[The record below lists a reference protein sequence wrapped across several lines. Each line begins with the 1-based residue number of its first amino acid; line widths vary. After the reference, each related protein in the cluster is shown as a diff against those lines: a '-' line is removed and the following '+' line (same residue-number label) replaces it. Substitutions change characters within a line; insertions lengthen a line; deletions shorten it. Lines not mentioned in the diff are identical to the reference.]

1 MEYFID
7 VVVPLSIAT
16 TFTYSVNQAEFIFL
30 QPGMRVAV
38 PFGKKKVYTAIVL
51 SKHNQKPSVYTP
63 KDILTIIDEQPIVTT
78 KQLDFWQWIAQY
90 YMCALGDVYKA
101 ALPSA
106 FLLESETILSF
117 NSTLVVDL
125 SSLTDDEFLLYQAF
139 EQQPILRF
147 DEVQKIL
154 NKKQVFN
161 VIDEL
166 LKKEIIFLNQHIH
179 EKYKPKL
186 VKYVT
191 LHDTYKEE
199 NELINLLD
207 HELKTEKQRALVLKY
222 FQLSTQKSTIEL
234 KELLEKAGV
243 SKAIYT
249 NLEKKQIFE
258 TYSLAEDRVQF
269 SDAFL
274 NDIQFTE
281 LQNKTIQSI
290 QNQFQ
295 QHDVVLLNAVTGSGK
310 TEIYIE
316 LIKNA
321 LQNNSQVLFL
331 VPEIGLTTQL
341 VQRLT
346 AYFGNKV
353 AVFNSKYSE
362 NERVEVY
369 HHVLN
374 ATEKAQIVIGS
385 RSSIFLPF
393 KNLGLIIVDEEH
405 ETTYKQVDPAPR
417 FHTRDAA
424 IVLAKMFHA
433 KVLLGS
439 ATPSLESYYNAY
451 QQKFGYTELLQRFK
465 NVQLPQ
471 IVLVDLKEARRKK
484 EVNGIFS
491 MKLIEAITEAFYN
504 GEQVLLFQN
513 RRGFSPVLECL
524 SCGHVPYCT
533 MCDVG
538 LTYYKRQNYLK
549 CHYCGYTMAMPSK
562 CHSCHSHD
570 LTTKGLGTEQVEE
583 ALKNIFPNKNIARM
597 DQDTTRGKFAFERL
611 IDGFK
616 NREIDAM
623 VGTQML
629 AKGLDF
635 DNVSLVGILNADNM
649 LNFPDFR
656 AYERAYQLMVQ
667 MAGRAGR
674 KNKQGKVIIQTYNP
688 YHNTIQQVTQND
700 YKGMFKEQMYERLNF
715 KYPPFYRL
723 IRLQL
728 KHPDYEKVKEASQWL
743 ASNMK
748 QSVQGILVLGPQE
761 PSINRI
767 RNQYIQVI
775 LIKLPINKSANAL
788 KKAIQK
794 SINSLETIAKFK
806 SVKTTISVD
815 FY

>member
-7 VVVPLSIAT
+7 VIVPIAVTT
-16 TFTYSVNQAEFIFL
+16 TFTYRVSQAEYTFL
-30 QPGMRVAV
+30 QQGMRVAV
-38 PFGKKKVYTAIVL
+38 PFGKRLVYTALVL
-51 SKHNQKPSVYTP
+51 NKHSQKPQVYEP
-63 KDILTIIDEQPIVTT
+63 KDIHTIIDEQPIVT
-78 KQLDFWQWIAQY
+78 KIQIDFWQWIAQY
-90 YMCALGDVYKA
+90 YMCSLGEVYKA
-101 ALPSA
+101 ALPNA

-117 NSTLVVDL
+117 NRDLVVDL
-125 SSLTDDEFLLYQAF
+125 RSLTDDEFLLYEAF

-147 DEVQKIL
+147 DEVQNIL
-154 NKKQVFN
+154 NKKKVFG

-166 LKKEIIFLNQHIH
+166 LKKNIIYLNQHIH

-186 VKYVT
+186 VKYVA
-191 LHDTYKEE
+191 LHDNFKEE
-199 NELINLLD
+199 KNLINLLD
-207 HELKTEKQRALVLKY
+207 NELKTEKQRALVLKY
-222 FQLSTQKSTIEL
+222 FQLQTKNTPIEL
-234 KELLEKAGV
+234 KELLKEAEV
-243 SKAIYT
+243 STSIFN
-249 NLEKKQIFE
+249 NLEKKEIF
-258 TYSLAEDRVQF
+258 TVYTLAEDRVQF

-281 LQNKTIQSI
+281 AQTTTIQSLK
-290 QNQFQ
+290 NQFEKY
-295 QHDVVLLNAVTGSGK
+295 DVTLLNAVTGAGK
-310 TEIYIE
+310 TEIYIK
-316 LIKNA
+316 LIQECIEKNQQA
-321 LQNNSQVLFL
+321 LFL

-353 AVFNSKYSE
+353 AVYNSKYSE

-369 HHVLN
+369 QHVLN
-374 ATEKAQIVIGS
+374 HTEKAQVVIGS

-393 KNLGLIIVDEEH
+393 KNLRLIIVDEEH
-405 ETTYKQVDPAPR
+405 EASYKQVDPAPR
-417 FHTRDAA
+417 FHTRDTA

-439 ATPSLESYYNAY
+439 ATPSLESYYNSY
-451 QQKFGYTELLQRFK
+451 QQKYGYVELNQRFT
-465 NVQLPQ
+465 NVQLPE

-491 MKLIEAITEAFYN
+491 VKLIDAITEALYN

-513 RRGFSPVLECL
+513 RRGYSPVLECL
-524 SCGHVPYCT
+524 TCGNVPHCT
-533 MCDVG
+533 SCDVS

-549 CHYCGYTMAMPSK
+549 CHYCGYTMAMPTK
-562 CHSCHSHD
+562 CHSCHSTE
-570 LTTKGLGTEQVEE
+570 LTTKGLGTEQIED
-583 ALKNIFPNKNIARM
+583 ALRSIFPNKRIARM

-611 IDGFK
+611 IDAFK
-616 NREIDAM
+616 NREIDIM

-635 DNVSLVGILNADNM
+635 DNVTLVGIMNADSM
-649 LNFPDFR
+649 LTFPDFR
-656 AYERAYQLMVQ
+656 AYERAYQLMTQV
-667 MAGRAGR
+667 AGRAGR
-674 KNKQGKVIIQTYNP
+674 KNKQGKVLIQTYNP

-728 KHPDYEKVKEASQWL
+728 KHTDYNKVKEASNWL
-743 ASNMK
+743 AANMRNNIN
-748 QSVQGILVLGPQE
+748 GILVLGPQE

-767 RNQYIQVI
+767 RNQYIQIV
-775 LIKLPINKSANAL
+775 LIKLPLNKPVNVL
-788 KKAIQK
+788 KTAIQK
-794 SINSLETIAKFK
+794 SINSLETIGMYKG
-806 SVKTTISVD
+806 VKTTISVD

>member
-16 TFTYSVNQAEFIFL
+16 TFTYSINQAEFIFL

-117 NSTLVVDL
+117 NSTFVVDL

-207 HELKTEKQRALVLKY
+207 HELKTEKQRVLVLKY

-234 KELLEKAGV
+234 KELLEEAGV

-249 NLEKKQIFE
+249 NLEKKQIFV
-258 TYSLAEDRVQF
+258 TYTLVEDRVQF
-269 SDAFL
+269 NDAFL

-310 TEIYIE
+310 TEMYIE
-316 LIKNA
+316 LIKNV
-321 LQNNSQVLFL
+321 LQNNLQVLFL

-374 ATEKAQIVIGS
+374 ANEKAQIVIGS

-424 IVLAKMFHA
+424 IVLAKMFHT

-451 QQKFGYTELLQRFK
+451 QQKFGYTELLQRFT

-471 IVLVDLKEARRKK
+471 IVLVDLKEVRRKK

-491 MKLIEAITEAFYN
+491 MKLIDAITEAFYN

-524 SCGHVPYCT
+524 SCGHVPHCT

-570 LTTKGLGTEQVEE
+570 LTTKGLGTEQIEE

-635 DNVSLVGILNADNM
+635 ENVSLVGILNADNM

-667 MAGRAGR
+667 VAGRAGR

-748 QSVQGILVLGPQE
+748 QSIQGILVLGPQE

-794 SINSLETIAKFK
+794 SINSLETITKFK

>member
-7 VVVPLSIAT
+7 VIVPIAVTT
-16 TFTYSVNQAEFIFL
+16 TFTYRVSQAEYTFL
-30 QPGMRVAV
+30 QQGMRVAV
-38 PFGKKKVYTAIVL
+38 PFGKRLVYTALVL
-51 SKHNQKPSVYTP
+51 NKHSQKPQVYEP
-63 KDILTIIDEQPIVTT
+63 KDIHTIIDEQPIVT
-78 KQLDFWQWIAQY
+78 KIQIDFWQWIAQY
-90 YMCALGDVYKA
+90 YMCSLGEVYKA
-101 ALPSA
+101 ALPNA

-117 NSTLVVDL
+117 NRDLVVDL
-125 SSLTDDEFLLYQAF
+125 RSLTDDEFLLYEAF

-147 DEVQKIL
+147 DEVQNIL
-154 NKKQVFN
+154 NKKKVFG

-166 LKKEIIFLNQHIH
+166 LKKNIIYLNQHIH

-186 VKYVT
+186 VKYVA
-191 LHDTYKEE
+191 LHDNFKEE
-199 NELINLLD
+199 KNLINLLD
-207 HELKTEKQRALVLKY
+207 NELKTEKQRALVLKY
-222 FQLSTQKSTIEL
+222 FQLQTKNTPIEL
-234 KELLEKAGV
+234 KELLKEAEV
-243 SKAIYT
+243 STSIFN
-249 NLEKKQIFE
+249 NLEKKEIF
-258 TYSLAEDRVQF
+258 TVYTLAEDRVQF

-281 LQNKTIQSI
+281 AQTTTIQSLK
-290 QNQFQ
+290 NQFEKY
-295 QHDVVLLNAVTGSGK
+295 DVTLLNAVTGAGK
-310 TEIYIE
+310 TEIYIK
-316 LIKNA
+316 LIQECIEKNQQA
-321 LQNNSQVLFL
+321 LFL

-353 AVFNSKYSE
+353 AVYNSKYSE

-369 HHVLN
+369 QHVLN
-374 ATEKAQIVIGS
+374 HTEKAQVVIGS

-393 KNLGLIIVDEEH
+393 KNLRLIIVDEEH
-405 ETTYKQVDPAPR
+405 EASYKQVDPAPR
-417 FHTRDAA
+417 FHTRDTA

-439 ATPSLESYYNAY
+439 ATPSLESYYNSY
-451 QQKFGYTELLQRFK
+451 QQKYGYVELNQRFT
-465 NVQLPQ
+465 NVQLPE

-491 MKLIEAITEAFYN
+491 VKLIDAITEALYN

-513 RRGFSPVLECL
+513 RRGYSPVLECL
-524 SCGHVPYCT
+524 TCGNVPHCT
-533 MCDVG
+533 SCDVS

-549 CHYCGYTMAMPSK
+549 CHYCGYTMAMPTK
-562 CHSCHSHD
+562 CHSCHSTE
-570 LTTKGLGTEQVEE
+570 LTTKGLGTEQIED
-583 ALKNIFPNKNIARM
+583 ALRSIFPNKRIARM

-616 NREIDAM
+616 NREIDIM

-635 DNVSLVGILNADNM
+635 DNVTLVGIMNADSM
-649 LNFPDFR
+649 LTFPDFR
-656 AYERAYQLMVQ
+656 AYERAYQLMTQV
-667 MAGRAGR
+667 AGRAGR
-674 KNKQGKVIIQTYNP
+674 KNKQGKVLIQTYNP

-728 KHPDYEKVKEASQWL
+728 KHTDYNKVKEASNWL
-743 ASNMK
+743 ATNMRNNIAD
-748 QSVQGILVLGPQE
+748 VLVLGPQE

-767 RNQYIQVI
+767 RNQYIQIV
-775 LIKLPINKSANAL
+775 LIKLPLNKPVNVL
-788 KKAIQK
+788 KTAIQK
-794 SINSLETIAKFK
+794 SINSLETIGMYKG
-806 SVKTTISVD
+806 VKTTISVD

>member
-7 VVVPLSIAT
+7 VIVPIAVTT
-16 TFTYSVNQAEFIFL
+16 TFTYRVSQAEYTFL
-30 QPGMRVAV
+30 QQGMRVAV
-38 PFGKKKVYTAIVL
+38 PFGKRLVYTALVL
-51 SKHNQKPSVYTP
+51 NKHSQKPQVYEP
-63 KDILTIIDEQPIVTT
+63 KDIHTIIDEQPIVT
-78 KQLDFWQWIAQY
+78 KIQIDFWQWIAQY
-90 YMCALGDVYKA
+90 YMCSLGEVYKA
-101 ALPSA
+101 ALPNA

-117 NSTLVVDL
+117 NRDLVVDL
-125 SSLTDDEFLLYQAF
+125 RSLTDDEFLLYEAF

-147 DEVQKIL
+147 DEVQNIL
-154 NKKQVFN
+154 NKKKVFG

-166 LKKEIIFLNQHIH
+166 LKKNIIYLNQHIH

-186 VKYVT
+186 VKYVA
-191 LHDTYKEE
+191 LHDNFKEE
-199 NELINLLD
+199 KNLINLLD
-207 HELKTEKQRALVLKY
+207 NELKTEKQRALVLKY
-222 FQLSTQKSTIEL
+222 FQLQTKNTPIEL
-234 KELLEKAGV
+234 KELLKEAEV
-243 SKAIYT
+243 STSIFN
-249 NLEKKQIFE
+249 NLEKKEIF
-258 TYSLAEDRVQF
+258 TVYTLAEDRVQF

-281 LQNKTIQSI
+281 AQTTTIQSLK
-290 QNQFQ
+290 NQFEKY
-295 QHDVVLLNAVTGSGK
+295 DVTLLNAVTGAGK
-310 TEIYIE
+310 TEIYIK
-316 LIKNA
+316 LIQECIEKNQQA
-321 LQNNSQVLFL
+321 LFL

-353 AVFNSKYSE
+353 AVYNSKYSE

-369 HHVLN
+369 QHVLN
-374 ATEKAQIVIGS
+374 HTEKAQVVIGS

-393 KNLGLIIVDEEH
+393 KNLRLIIVDEEH
-405 ETTYKQVDPAPR
+405 EASYKQVDPAPR
-417 FHTRDAA
+417 FHTRDTA

-439 ATPSLESYYNAY
+439 ATPSLESYYNSY
-451 QQKFGYTELLQRFK
+451 QQKYGYVELTQRFT
-465 NVQLPQ
+465 NVQLPE

-491 MKLIEAITEAFYN
+491 IKLIDAITEALYN

-513 RRGFSPVLECL
+513 RRGYSPVLECL
-524 SCGHVPYCT
+524 TCGNVPHCT
-533 MCDVG
+533 SCDVS

-549 CHYCGYTMAMPSK
+549 CHYCGYTMAMPTK
-562 CHSCHSHD
+562 CHSCHSTE
-570 LTTKGLGTEQVEE
+570 LTTKGLGTEQIED
-583 ALKNIFPNKNIARM
+583 ALRSIFPNKRIARM

-611 IDGFK
+611 IDAFK
-616 NREIDAM
+616 NREIDIM

-635 DNVSLVGILNADNM
+635 DNVTLVGIMNADSM
-649 LNFPDFR
+649 LTFPDFR
-656 AYERAYQLMVQ
+656 AYERAYQLMTQV
-667 MAGRAGR
+667 AGRAGR
-674 KNKQGKVIIQTYNP
+674 KNKQGKVLIQTYNP

-728 KHPDYEKVKEASQWL
+728 KHTDYNKVKEASNWL
-743 ASNMK
+743 ATNMRNNIAD
-748 QSVQGILVLGPQE
+748 VLVLGPQE

-767 RNQYIQVI
+767 RNQYIQIV
-775 LIKLPINKSANAL
+775 LIKLPLNKPVNVL
-788 KKAIQK
+788 KTAIQK
-794 SINSLETIAKFK
+794 SINSLETIGMYKG
-806 SVKTTISVD
+806 VKTTISVD

>member
-7 VVVPLSIAT
+7 VIVPIAVTT
-16 TFTYSVNQAEFIFL
+16 TFTYRVSQAEYTFL
-30 QPGMRVAV
+30 QQGMRVAV
-38 PFGKKKVYTAIVL
+38 PFGKRLVYTALVL
-51 SKHNQKPSVYTP
+51 NKHSQKPQVYEP
-63 KDILTIIDEQPIVTT
+63 KDIHTIIDEQPIVT
-78 KQLDFWQWIAQY
+78 KIQIDFWQWIAQY
-90 YMCALGDVYKA
+90 YMCSLGEVYKA
-101 ALPSA
+101 ALPNA

-117 NSTLVVDL
+117 NRDLVVDL
-125 SSLTDDEFLLYQAF
+125 RSLTDDEFLLYEAF

-147 DEVQKIL
+147 DEVQNIL
-154 NKKQVFN
+154 NKKKVFG

-166 LKKEIIFLNQHIH
+166 LKKNIIYLNQHIH

-186 VKYVT
+186 VKYVA
-191 LHDTYKEE
+191 LHDNFKEE
-199 NELINLLD
+199 KNLINLLD
-207 HELKTEKQRALVLKY
+207 NELKTEKQRALVLKY
-222 FQLSTQKSTIEL
+222 FQLQTKNTPIEL
-234 KELLEKAGV
+234 KELLKEAEV
-243 SKAIYT
+243 STSIFN
-249 NLEKKQIFE
+249 NLEKKEIF
-258 TYSLAEDRVQF
+258 TVYTLAEDRVQF

-281 LQNKTIQSI
+281 AQTTTIQSLK
-290 QNQFQ
+290 NQFEKY
-295 QHDVVLLNAVTGSGK
+295 DVTLLNAVTGAGK
-310 TEIYIE
+310 TEIYIK
-316 LIKNA
+316 LIQECIEKNQQA
-321 LQNNSQVLFL
+321 LFL

-353 AVFNSKYSE
+353 AVYNSKYSE

-369 HHVLN
+369 QHVLN
-374 ATEKAQIVIGS
+374 HTEKAQVVIGS

-393 KNLGLIIVDEEH
+393 KNLRLIIVDEEH
-405 ETTYKQVDPAPR
+405 EASYKQVDPAPR
-417 FHTRDAA
+417 FHTRDTA

-439 ATPSLESYYNAY
+439 ATPSLESYYNSY
-451 QQKFGYTELLQRFK
+451 QQKYGYVELNQRFT
-465 NVQLPQ
+465 NVQLPE

-491 MKLIEAITEAFYN
+491 VKLIDAITEALYN

-513 RRGFSPVLECL
+513 RRGYSPVLECL
-524 SCGHVPYCT
+524 TCGNVPHCT
-533 MCDVG
+533 SCDVS

-549 CHYCGYTMAMPSK
+549 CHYCGYTMAMPTK
-562 CHSCHSHD
+562 CHSCHSTE
-570 LTTKGLGTEQVEE
+570 LTTKGLGTEQIED
-583 ALKNIFPNKNIARM
+583 ALRSIFPNKRIARM

-616 NREIDAM
+616 NREIDIM

-635 DNVSLVGILNADNM
+635 DNVTLVGIMNADSM
-649 LNFPDFR
+649 LTFPDFR
-656 AYERAYQLMVQ
+656 AYERAYQLMTQV
-667 MAGRAGR
+667 AGRAGR
-674 KNKQGKVIIQTYNP
+674 KNKQGKVLIQTYNP

-728 KHPDYEKVKEASQWL
+728 KHTDYNKVKEASNWL
-743 ASNMK
+743 AANMRNNIN
-748 QSVQGILVLGPQE
+748 GILVLGPQE

-767 RNQYIQVI
+767 RNQYIQIV
-775 LIKLPINKSANAL
+775 LIKLPLNKPVNVL
-788 KKAIQK
+788 KTAIQK
-794 SINSLETIAKFK
+794 SINSLETIGMYKG
-806 SVKTTISVD
+806 VKTTISVD

>member
-7 VVVPLSIAT
+7 VIVPIAVTT
-16 TFTYSVNQAEFIFL
+16 TFTYRVSQAEYTFL
-30 QPGMRVAV
+30 QQGMRVAV
-38 PFGKKKVYTAIVL
+38 PFGKRLVYTALVL
-51 SKHNQKPSVYTP
+51 NKHSQKPQVYEP
-63 KDILTIIDEQPIVTT
+63 KDIHTIIDEQPIVT
-78 KQLDFWQWIAQY
+78 KIQIDFWQWIAQY
-90 YMCALGDVYKA
+90 YMCSLGEVYKA
-101 ALPSA
+101 ALPNA

-117 NSTLVVDL
+117 NRDLVVDL
-125 SSLTDDEFLLYQAF
+125 RSLTDDEFLLYEAF

-147 DEVQKIL
+147 DEVQNIL
-154 NKKQVFN
+154 NKKKVFG
-161 VIDEL
+161 VIDDL
-166 LKKEIIFLNQHIH
+166 LKKNIIYLNQHIH

-186 VKYVT
+186 VKYVA
-191 LHDTYKEE
+191 LHDNFKEE
-199 NELINLLD
+199 KNLINLLD
-207 HELKTEKQRALVLKY
+207 NELKTEKQRALVLKY
-222 FQLSTQKSTIEL
+222 FQLQTKNTPIEL
-234 KELLEKAGV
+234 KELLKEAEV
-243 SKAIYT
+243 STSIFN
-249 NLEKKQIFE
+249 NLEKKEIF
-258 TYSLAEDRVQF
+258 TVYTLAEDRVQF

-281 LQNKTIQSI
+281 AQTTTIQSLK
-290 QNQFQ
+290 NQFEKY
-295 QHDVVLLNAVTGSGK
+295 DVTLLNAVTGAGK
-310 TEIYIE
+310 TEIYIK
-316 LIKNA
+316 LIQECIEKNQQA
-321 LQNNSQVLFL
+321 LFL

-353 AVFNSKYSE
+353 AVYNSKYSE

-369 HHVLN
+369 QHVLN
-374 ATEKAQIVIGS
+374 HTEKAQVVIGS

-393 KNLGLIIVDEEH
+393 KNLRLIIVDEEH
-405 ETTYKQVDPAPR
+405 EASYKQVDPAPR
-417 FHTRDAA
+417 FHTRDTA

-439 ATPSLESYYNAY
+439 ATPSLESYYNSY
-451 QQKFGYTELLQRFK
+451 QQKYGYVELNQRFT
-465 NVQLPQ
+465 NVQLPE

-491 MKLIEAITEAFYN
+491 VKLIDAITEALYN

-513 RRGFSPVLECL
+513 RRGYSPVLECL
-524 SCGHVPYCT
+524 TCGNVPHCT
-533 MCDVG
+533 SCDVS

-549 CHYCGYTMAMPSK
+549 CHYCGYTMAMPTK
-562 CHSCHSHD
+562 CHSCHSTE
-570 LTTKGLGTEQVEE
+570 LTTKGLGTEQIED
-583 ALKNIFPNKNIARM
+583 ALRSIFPNKRIARM

-616 NREIDAM
+616 NREIDIM

-635 DNVSLVGILNADNM
+635 DNVTLVGIMNADSM
-649 LNFPDFR
+649 LTFPDFR
-656 AYERAYQLMVQ
+656 AYERAYQLMTQV
-667 MAGRAGR
+667 AGRAGR
-674 KNKQGKVIIQTYNP
+674 KNKQGKVLIQTYNP

-728 KHPDYEKVKEASQWL
+728 KHTDYNKVKEASNWL
-743 ASNMK
+743 ATNMRNNIN
-748 QSVQGILVLGPQE
+748 GILVLGPQE

-767 RNQYIQVI
+767 RNQYIQIV
-775 LIKLPINKSANAL
+775 LIKLPLNKPVNVL
-788 KKAIQK
+788 KTAIQK
-794 SINSLETIAKFK
+794 SINSLETIGMYKG
-806 SVKTTISVD
+806 VKTTISVD

>member
-7 VVVPLSIAT
+7 VIVPIAVTT
-16 TFTYSVNQAEFIFL
+16 TFTYRVSQAEYTFL
-30 QPGMRVAV
+30 QQGMRVAV
-38 PFGKKKVYTAIVL
+38 PFGKRLVYTALVL
-51 SKHNQKPSVYTP
+51 NKHSQKPQVYEP
-63 KDILTIIDEQPIVTT
+63 KDIHTIIDEQPIVT
-78 KQLDFWQWIAQY
+78 KIQIDFWQWIAQY
-90 YMCALGDVYKA
+90 YMCSLGEVYKA
-101 ALPSA
+101 ALPNA

-117 NSTLVVDL
+117 NRDLVVDL
-125 SSLTDDEFLLYQAF
+125 RSLTDDEFLLYEAF

-147 DEVQKIL
+147 DEVQNIL
-154 NKKQVFN
+154 NKKKVFG

-166 LKKEIIFLNQHIH
+166 LKKNIIYLNQHIH

-186 VKYVT
+186 VKYVA
-191 LHDTYKEE
+191 LHDNFKEE
-199 NELINLLD
+199 KNLINLLD
-207 HELKTEKQRALVLKY
+207 NELKTEKQRALVLKY
-222 FQLSTQKSTIEL
+222 FQLQTKNTPIEL
-234 KELLEKAGV
+234 KELLKEAEV
-243 SKAIYT
+243 STSIFN
-249 NLEKKQIFE
+249 NLEKKEIF
-258 TYSLAEDRVQF
+258 TVYTLAEDRVQF

-281 LQNKTIQSI
+281 AQTTTIQSLK
-290 QNQFQ
+290 NQFEKY
-295 QHDVVLLNAVTGSGK
+295 DVTLLNAVTGAGK
-310 TEIYIE
+310 TEIYIK
-316 LIKNA
+316 LIQECIEKNQQA
-321 LQNNSQVLFL
+321 LFL

-353 AVFNSKYSE
+353 AVYNSKYSE

-369 HHVLN
+369 QHVLN
-374 ATEKAQIVIGS
+374 HTEKAQVVIGS

-393 KNLGLIIVDEEH
+393 KNLRLIIVDEEH
-405 ETTYKQVDPAPR
+405 EASYKQVDPAPR
-417 FHTRDAA
+417 FHTRDTA
-424 IVLAKMFHA
+424 IVLAKMFNA

-439 ATPSLESYYNAY
+439 ATPSLESYYNSY
-451 QQKFGYTELLQRFK
+451 QQKYGYVELNQRFT
-465 NVQLPQ
+465 NVQLPE

-491 MKLIEAITEAFYN
+491 VKLIDAITEALYN

-513 RRGFSPVLECL
+513 RRGYSPVLECL
-524 SCGHVPYCT
+524 TCGNVPHCT
-533 MCDVG
+533 SCDVS

-549 CHYCGYTMAMPSK
+549 CHYCGYTMAMPTK
-562 CHSCHSHD
+562 CHSCHSTE
-570 LTTKGLGTEQVEE
+570 LTTKGLGTEQIED
-583 ALKNIFPNKNIARM
+583 ALRSIFPNKRIARM

-616 NREIDAM
+616 NREIDIM

-635 DNVSLVGILNADNM
+635 DNVTLVGIMNADSM
-649 LNFPDFR
+649 LTFPDFR
-656 AYERAYQLMVQ
+656 AYERAYQLMTQV
-667 MAGRAGR
+667 AGRAGR
-674 KNKQGKVIIQTYNP
+674 KNKQGKVLIQTYNP

-728 KHPDYEKVKEASQWL
+728 KHTDYNKVKEASNWL
-743 ASNMK
+743 AANMRNNIN
-748 QSVQGILVLGPQE
+748 GILVLGPQE

-767 RNQYIQVI
+767 RNQYIQIV
-775 LIKLPINKSANAL
+775 LIKLPLNKPVNVL
-788 KKAIQK
+788 KTAIQK
-794 SINSLETIAKFK
+794 SINSLETIGMYKG
-806 SVKTTISVD
+806 VKTTISVD

>member
-16 TFTYSVNQAEFIFL
+16 TFTYSINQAEFIFL

-117 NSTLVVDL
+117 NSTFVVDL

-234 KELLEKAGV
+234 KELLEEAGV

-249 NLEKKQIFE
+249 NLEKKQIFV
-258 TYSLAEDRVQF
+258 TYTLVEDRVQF
-269 SDAFL
+269 NDAFL

-310 TEIYIE
+310 TEMYIE

-374 ATEKAQIVIGS
+374 ANEKAQIVIGS

-451 QQKFGYTELLQRFK
+451 QQKFGYTELLQRFT

-491 MKLIEAITEAFYN
+491 MKLIDAITEAFYN

-524 SCGHVPYCT
+524 SCGHVPHCT

-570 LTTKGLGTEQVEE
+570 LTTKGLGTEQIEE

-667 MAGRAGR
+667 VAGRAGR

-743 ASNMK
+743 AANMK

-794 SINSLETIAKFK
+794 NINSLETITKFK

>member
-16 TFTYSVNQAEFIFL
+16 TFTYSINQAEFIFL

-117 NSTLVVDL
+117 NSTFVVDL

-191 LHDTYKEE
+191 LHGTYKEE

-234 KELLEKAGV
+234 KELLEEAGV

-249 NLEKKQIFE
+249 NLEKKKIFV
-258 TYSLAEDRVQF
+258 TYTLVEDRVQF
-269 SDAFL
+269 NDAFL

-310 TEIYIE
+310 TEMYIE

-374 ATEKAQIVIGS
+374 ANEKAQIVIGS

-439 ATPSLESYYNAY
+439 ATPSLESSYNAY
-451 QQKFGYTELLQRFK
+451 QQKFGYTELLQRFT

-491 MKLIEAITEAFYN
+491 MKLIDAITEAFYN

-524 SCGHVPYCT
+524 SCGHVPHCT

-570 LTTKGLGTEQVEE
+570 LTTKGLGTEQIEE

-667 MAGRAGR
+667 VAGRAGR

-743 ASNMK
+743 ASNMR

-794 SINSLETIAKFK
+794 SINSLETITKFK